1 MNDVQN
7 RRDHRKIEINKVGV
21 KRIRYPITVLDK
33 AKGFQHTVAS
43 VNLFV
48 DLPHR
53 FKGTHMSRFVEILNK
68 YKGDI
73 AIKNFSKIL
82 AEMKKRLKAKTAH
95 LEVEFPYF
103 IEKEAPVTKAK
114 SLMEY
119 ICRFCGS
126 SNDKEDFYVG
136 IVVPITT
143 VCPCSKEISQF
154 GAHNQRAIV
163 TVNLRFKKFI
173 WIEDIIQL
181 VEECASCDLYSI
193 LKRPDEKFVTE
204 KAYQNPMFVEDVVR
218 EIARRLEKD
227 PNITWFTVESEN
239 LESIHNHSAYA
250 YVERK
255 PPSPSNLKS
264 PMKNSEKTPKSQKN
278 LKKGL
283 DEGAKEAS

>member
-1 MNDVQN
+1 MNDIQN
-7 RRDHRKIEINKVGV
+7 ERDHRKIEINKVGV
-21 KRIRYPITVLDK
+21 KNIRYPITVLDK
-33 AKGFQHTVAS
+33 AKGVQHTVAS
-43 VNLFV
+43 VNMYV

-73 AIKNFSKIL
+73 AIKNFSRIL
-82 AEMKKRLKAKTAH
+82 MEMKKKLKAKTAN

-103 IEKEAPVTKAK
+103 IEKEAPVTKSK

-126 SNDKEDFYVG
+126 SNEMDDFYVG

-154 GAHNQRAIV
+154 GAHNQRSLV
-163 TVNLRFKKFI
+163 TVNLRFKKFL

-181 VEECASCDLYSI
+181 VENCASCDLYSI

-204 KAYQNPMFVEDVVR
+204 KAYENPMFVEDVVR
-218 EIARRLEKD
+218 EIAKRLQSD

-239 LESIHNHSAYA
+239 FESIHNHSAYA
-250 YVERK
+250 YVERGSNGKK
-255 PPSPSNLKS
+255 PQRSDRVELNARDPEPLIKRK
-264 PMKNSEKTPKSQKN
+264 PQGTR
-278 LKKGL
+278 
-283 DEGAKEAS
+283 

>member
-1 MNDVQN
+1 MGVRDFQ
-7 RRDHRKIEINKVGV
+7 RHLFREIRMDDIQSQRDHRRIEINKVGV
-21 KRIRYPITVLDK
+21 KNIRYPITVLDK
-33 AKGFQHTVAS
+33 AKGVQHTVAS
-43 VNLFV
+43 VNMYV

-82 AEMKKRLKAKTAH
+82 MEMKGKLKAKTAH
-95 LEVEFPYF
+95 LEVEFSYF

-119 ICRFCGS
+119 ICRFSGS
-126 SNDKEDFYVG
+126 SNEKEDFYVG
-136 IVVPITT
+136 ITVPITT
-143 VCPCSKEISQF
+143 VCPCSKEISEF
-154 GAHNQRAIV
+154 GAHNQRSIV

-181 VEECASCDLYSI
+181 VEDCASCDLYSI

-204 KAYQNPMFVEDVVR
+204 KAYENPMFVEDVVR
-218 EIARRLEKD
+218 EIAKKIKND

-239 LESIHNHSAYA
+239 FESIHNHSAYA
-250 YVERK
+250 YVERG
-255 PPSPSNLKS
+255 
-264 PMKNSEKTPKSQKN
+264 PK
-278 LKKGL
+278 
-283 DEGAKEAS
+283 D